1 MELQEMSLGNCLF
14 RLPLIRGKDRKKVK
28 GGLMKDEKEER

>member
-1 MELQEMSLGNCLF
+1 MELQEMSLGKCLF
-14 RLPLIRGKDRKKVK
+14 WLAPIRGKDIKKVK